1 MQLEGHVDKFR
12 IVGIG
17 NYYYGKN
24 FQKFYRSK
32 TGTIL
37 LQVEISILQ
46 FSNFHRYKIFL
57 NFAIIH
63 FESFSDTKKIGRHFA
78 IPREGIEECRGP
90 LFAYKE
96 EGRKTYSTPF
106 CLLLYV
112 NTNAIFC
119 KSTRKYIFLPWNTSS
134 WKVFTKKNTS
144 ILPLSKRVC
153 IYVCVNTT
161 RYSTI
166 PLHLSRPDKER
177 ILRVFSHLYK

>member
-1 MQLEGHVDKFR
+1 MEKIFKNSTEVKLEQYF
-12 IVGIG
+12 
-17 NYYYGKN
+17 
-24 FQKFYRSK
+24 FSK
-32 TGTIL
+32 L
-37 LQVEISILQ
+37 KSVSFNSQISIDIKS
-46 FSNFHRYKIFL
+46 FFL